1 MSFASDNIDTTPAST
16 IPTTTVTGVCNHGR
30 DRSERE
36 AEAVSTADLYRLARL
51 RDQHAAWILL
61 KADNAP
67 AILGMLGRY
76 FDRGTR
82 RLPAPELFAR
92 LDADL
97 QDLRD
102 QGFDLPRTAQ
112 AYCADWVRA
121 GFLLRRADSGSR
133 EETLEPTDATLAALN
148 FVAGLTTGTS
158 SVTESRLT
166 TLSSQLQALARD
178 SDPQSETRLAALR
191 AERDALDRQIA
202 AVESGDFPVLDG
214 ARALERSVEILA
226 LADEIPGDFARV
238 RAELERLNR
247 ELRAR
252 ILDDEGDRGDTLGE
266 VFRGVDLIG
275 SSDAGRSFTGFYDMI
290 IDPERST
297 QIDDWIEAVLT
308 RPFARNL
315 SPEQRHRFRSLLTE
329 MENAGGEVHATMT
342 SLSRSLRHFV
352 QSRHYEEHR
361 RLQRLLRSAQQHA
374 LQVAPHRKPYELLDL
389 ELVRIG
395 MSIDSV
401 AALQL
406 HNPADDLVAEPVV
419 SQPPGEVDL
428 ADLRRIVRES
438 EIDMDELADNIA
450 ATLRTYGRAT
460 VGDVL
465 REYPATQGLASAVG
479 LLVLAVEHGHR
490 VEGDE
495 EIRWSSPSG
504 TERVATVRRHLFDP
518 TAPAFTTREQD
529 DA

>member
-1 MSFASDNIDTTPAST
+1 M
-16 IPTTTVTGVCNHGR
+16 
-30 DRSERE
+30 
-36 AEAVSTADLYRLARL
+36 STADLYRLTRL
-51 RDQHAAWILL
+51 RDQHAAWTLL
-61 KADNAP
+61 RADHAP
-67 AILGMLGRY
+67 AILGMLGRH

-121 GFLLRRADSGSR
+121 GFLLRRADTGSR
-133 EETLEPTDATLAALN
+133 EETLEPTESAFVALN
-148 FVAGLTTGTS
+148 FVAQLTTDTS
-158 SVTESRLT
+158 SITESRLT

-178 SDPQSETRLAALR
+178 SDPRSETRLATLR

-214 ARALERSVEILA
+214 PRAAERVSEILA
-226 LADEIPGDFARV
+226 LAGEIPGDFARV
-238 RAELERLNR
+238 RAELEGLNR

-290 IDPERST
+290 IDPERSA
-297 QIDDWIEAVLT
+297 QLDDWIEAVLT
-308 RPFARNL
+308 RPFARSL

-329 MENAGGEVHATMT
+329 MEDAGGEVHATMT

-374 LQVAPHRKPYELLDL
+374 LQVAPHRKPYEPLDL
-389 ELVRIG
+389 DLVRIG
-395 MSIDSV
+395 MSIESV

-419 SQPPGEVDL
+419 SQTPGEVDL
-428 ADLRRIVRES
+428 DDLRRIVRES
-438 EIDMDELADNIA
+438 EIDMDELLGSIA
-450 ATLRTYGRAT
+450 ATLRVRGSAT
-460 VGDVL
+460 IGEVL
-465 REYPATQGLASAVG
+465 REHPATQGLASAIG

-495 EIRWSSPSG
+495 EICWSSPSG
-504 TERVATVRRHLFDP
+504 VERVATVRRHLFDP
-518 TAPAFTTREQD
+518 TDPAFTTLEQD
-529 DA
+529 SL